1 MSRAPGIGNREP
13 SPPLLVL
20 ENLSLRFGGLTA
32 LKAVSLSVH
41 AGEVY
46 AVIGPNGA
54 GKTSLFNC
62 ISGVYA
68 PSEGELR
75 LEGASLRGLPADAVA
90 ARGVAR
96 MFQNLALFENLTTLQ
111 NLLVGA
117 HQRFRSRWWQ
127 DLLWT
132 PTARAQ
138 EVAARAHAEE
148 ILEFLELERYR
159 QFPVGVLPYGVRK
172 RIELGRALCMQP
184 RLLLL
189 DEPAAGLNQEETEEL
204 ASFILDIRSE
214 LGVTQIL
221 IEHELGLVMDL
232 ADRIA
237 VLDFGEKI
245 AEGRPA
251 EVRADP
257 RVQAA
262 YLGRGDE
269 ASASGTREAAER
281 PAMEGRAGGHS
292 VHQGAAMDGTDG
304 ERS

>member
-1 MSRAPGIGNREP
+1 MQPATT
-13 SPPLLVL
+13 PLLQLDAVT
-20 ENLSLRFGGLTA
+20 LRFSGLTA
-32 LKAVSLSVH
+32 LADVSLDIP
-41 AGEVY
+41 AGCIY

-62 ISGVYA
+62 VSGVYR
-68 PSEGELR
+68 PSEGSVHFNGTALTGLTPDR
-75 LEGASLRGLPADAVA
+75 IASL
-90 ARGVAR
+90 GVAR

-117 HQRFRSRWWQ
+117 HHGFRSQWWQ

-138 EVAARAHAEE
+138 EIAAREQAEQVM
-148 ILEFLELERYR
+148 EFLELERHR
-159 QFPVGVLPYGVRK
+159 HIPVGVLPYGIRK
-172 RIELGRALCMQP
+172 RIELGRALCMRP

-204 ASFILDIRSE
+204 ASFILDIRGE
-214 LGVTQIL
+214 LGITQLL

-237 VLDFGEKI
+237 VLDFGQKI
-245 AEGRPA
+245 AEGTPA

-262 YLGRGDE
+262 YLGK
-269 ASASGTREAAER
+269 AA
-281 PAMEGRAGGHS
+281 A
-292 VHQGAAMDGTDG
+292 
-304 ERS
+304 

>member
-1 MSRAPGIGNREP
+1 MPTPAT
-13 SPPLLVL
+13 PLLQLDAVT
-20 ENLSLRFGGLTA
+20 LRFSGLTA
-32 LKAVSLSVH
+32 LSGVSLDVPE
-41 AGEVY
+41 GCIY

-62 ISGVYA
+62 VSGVYR
-68 PSEGELR
+68 PSEGGVRFSGTPMTGLTPDR
-75 LEGASLRGLPADAVA
+75 IASL
-90 ARGVAR
+90 GVAR

-117 HQRFRSRWWQ
+117 HHGFRSQWWQ

-132 PTARAQ
+132 RQARAQ
-138 EVAARAHAEE
+138 EIAAREQAEQ
-148 ILEFLELERYR
+148 IMEFLELERHR
-159 QFPVGVLPYGVRK
+159 HIPVGVLPYGIRK
-172 RIELGRALCMQP
+172 RIELGRALCMRP

-204 ASFILDIRSE
+204 ASFILDIRGE
-214 LGVTQIL
+214 LGVTQLL

-237 VLDFGEKI
+237 VLAFGQKI
-245 AEGRPA
+245 AEGTPA

-262 YLGRGDE
+262 YLGK
-269 ASASGTREAAER
+269 AA
-281 PAMEGRAGGHS
+281 A
-292 VHQGAAMDGTDG
+292 
-304 ERS
+304 